1 MRRVEN
7 PRRNWADRLRWWRR
21 IQARIESAQLRR
33 TGWSATSLMWRLPV
47 LVLVTRGR
55 RTGKRRETPLTYVRD
70 DAGRLLISGGAVG
83 QTSNP
88 DWVANLRAEPNCE
101 VIIDKQAAH
110 DRAGEPT
117 GDERDRARQ
126 LYGQWLPR
134 PKARMPQR
142 ELR

>member
-1 MRRVEN
+1 
-7 PRRNWADRLRWWRR
+7 
-21 IQARIESAQLRR
+21 
-33 TGWSATSLMWRLPV
+33 MWRLPV

-101 VIIDKQAAH
+101 VIIDKEAAH
-110 DRAGEPT
+110 VRAVELT
-117 GDERDRARQ
+117 REERDRGWQRF
-126 LYGQWLPR
+126 GEELPKL
-134 PKARMPQR
+134 KARMTNYERRSGRTIPIFR
-142 ELR
+142 LDEL